1 MRNKFYAAA
10 WRVLRPLVLFFLP
23 VDLRG
28 TEHLEGGEPV
38 LLCANHSSAWDPIL
52 FVLSMP
58 QRFNV
63 RIMAKKQLFSIPIV
77 GGFLRAIGVFPVDR
91 GNSDIGAVKTAI
103 QSLRDGWNLFLF
115 PEGTPG
121 EDTGTGGCQVRR
133 GHDGHPCR
141 REAGAG
147 IYRHEEAHIPQD
159 AHHNRRAL
167 RAGVHRPPRG
177 TAEEYTANAH
187 EVMRRA
193 YALGGIECR

>member
-1 MRNKFYAAA
+1 MRNRFYARI
-10 WRVLRPLVLFFLP
+10 WRILRPLVLFFLP

-28 TEHLEGGEPV
+28 TEHLKGDEPV

-63 RIMAKKQLFSIPIV
+63 RIMAKKQLFAIPIV

-115 PEGTPG
+115 PEGTRVKQPG
-121 EDTGTGGCQVRR
+121 QV
-133 GHDGHPCR
+133 
-141 REAGAG
+141 EAKAGAG
-147 IYRHEEAHIPQD
+147 MMAI
-159 AHHNRRAL
+159 
-167 RAGVHRPPRG
+167 RAGAMLMPIYIG
-177 TAEEYTANAH
+177 TKKRLFAKVPIIFGKPFTPEYTGRKGTVEEYQANAD
-187 EVMRRA
+187 EVIRRA
-193 YALGGIECR
+193 YELGGETWT

>member
-1 MRNKFYAAA
+1 MA
-10 WRVLRPLVLFFLP
+10 VLRPLVLFFLP

-115 PEGTPG
+115 PEGTRVKTPG
-121 EDTGTGGCQVRR
+121 QADVKSGAGMMAIRA
-133 GHDGHPCR
+133 R

-167 RAGVHRPPRG
+167 RAGVHRPQG
-177 TAEEYTANAH
+177 YG
-187 EVMRRA
+187 
-193 YALGGIECR
+193 GGIYCQRP

>member
-1 MRNKFYAAA
+1 MRNKFYAVA
-10 WRVLRPLVLFFLP
+10 WRILRPLVLFFLP

-28 TEHLEGGEPV
+28 TERLESGEPV
-38 LLCANHSSAWDPIL
+38 LLCANHSSAWDPIM

-115 PEGTPG
+115 PEGTRVKDPG
-121 EDTGTGGCQVRR
+121 RAEVKS
-133 GHDGHPCR
+133 
-141 REAGAG
+141 GAG
-147 IYRHEEAHIPQD
+147 MMAI
-159 AHHNRRAL
+159 
-167 RAGVHRPPRG
+167 RAGVKLAPVYIGTKKRLFRKTPIIIGEPFEPVYTGRKG
-177 TAEEYTANAH
+177 TAEEYTANAR

-193 YALGGIECR
+193 YALGGIVCE

>member
-23 VDLRG
+23 VDLQG
-28 TEHLEGGEPV
+28 TEHLESGEPV
-38 LLCANHSSAWDPIL
+38 LLCANHSSAWDPIM

-58 QRFNV
+58 QKFNV

-115 PEGTPG
+115 PEGTRVKTPG
-121 EDTGTGGCQVRR
+121 EAEVKS
-133 GHDGHPCR
+133 
-141 REAGAG
+141 GAG
-147 IYRHEEAHIPQD
+147 MMAI
-159 AHHNRRAL
+159 
-167 RAGVHRPPRG
+167 RAGVKLAPVYIGTKKRIFRKTPIIIGEPFAPEYTGRKG
-177 TAEEYTANAH
+177 TAEEYTENAR

-193 YALGGIECR
+193 YALGGIRCE

>member
-1 MRNKFYAAA
+1 M
-10 WRVLRPLVLFFLP
+10 LRPLVLFFLP

-28 TEHLEGGEPV
+28 TEHLEGDEPV

-58 QRFNV
+58 QKFNV

-115 PEGTPG
+115 PEGTRVKQPG
-121 EDTGTGGCQVRR
+121 QV
-133 GHDGHPCR
+133 
-141 REAGAG
+141 EAKAGAG
-147 IYRHEEAHIPQD
+147 MMAI
-159 AHHNRRAL
+159 
-167 RAGVHRPPRG
+167 RAGVKLAPVFIGMKKRLFRKTPIIIGEPFEPVYTGRKG
-177 TAEEYTANAH
+177 TAEEYTANSH

-193 YALGGIECR
+193 YALGGVSWE